1 MDAASLRRIIA
12 GIGLIDASELEDDT
26 SLLDQGA
33 LDSTGLVELQLA
45 LEEYLGRE
53 IEPDELDE
61 GSLLTVNGTLAWL
74 DRVVP
79 VAAEEA

>member
-12 GIGLIDASELEDDT
+12 GIGLIDAGELEDDT